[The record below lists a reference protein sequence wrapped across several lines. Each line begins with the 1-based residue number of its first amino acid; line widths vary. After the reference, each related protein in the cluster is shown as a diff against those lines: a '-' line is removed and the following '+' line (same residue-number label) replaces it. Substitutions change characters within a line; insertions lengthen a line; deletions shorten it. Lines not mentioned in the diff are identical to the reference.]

1 MSQANSETF
10 LEKNL
15 VLESLQNKIDF
26 LRDSLHKISDP
37 DERSKVQSDILNLK
51 IELAKQL
58 MPK

>member
-1 MSQANSETF
+1 MSQAYSQNIS
-10 LEKNL
+10 EKNL

-37 DERSKVQSDILNLK
+37 DERAKVQSDILNLK
-51 IELAKQL
+51 IELSKQL

>member
-26 LRDSLHKISDP
+26 LRDSLHKITEPKERLDTQKQIL
-37 DERSKVQSDILNLK
+37 DLMIERSKQF
-51 IELAKQL
+51 

>member
-26 LRDSLHKISDP
+26 LRDSLHKITEPKDRL
-37 DERSKVQSDILNLK
+37 DTQKQILDLK
-51 IELAKQL
+51 IELAKHFRPQ
-58 MPK
+58 

>member
-26 LRDSLHKISDP
+26 LRDSLHKITEP
-37 DERSKVQSDILNLK
+37 KERLYAETQILDLLIERAK
-51 IELAKQL
+51 IIRPQ
-58 MPK
+58 

>member
-1 MSQANSETF
+1 MSQDNSENI

-15 VLESLQNKIDF
+15 VLESIQNKIDF
-26 LRDSLHKISDP
+26 LRDSLHKITEP
-37 DERSKVQSDILNLK
+37 NERDQIKKQILDLK